1 LIVNQS
7 ATGGKLLVDY
17 LSIDSLP
24 SEPIIDS
31 IPFDK
36 VDICVLDLWQP
47 TDELLKRLE
56 PTYELVKKY

>member
-1 LIVNQS
+1 LIGNQS